1 MKKSN
6 KNDITGDK
14 LVSKKNSDAYRDNYD
29 AIFRRGQV
37 HGDRNFDTDGYTKDE
52 KIANGVLGALF
63 LLCALSISFDLAAD
77 QIKFKFKSPSFS
89 GVGTSSHYLT
99 IDSQEMSRKEALEA
113 EIQALKDQAARDAEN
128 TTLAR
133 FIKNFESRVYAQL
146 SRQLVDQL
154 FGENP
159 ATEGT
164 FELFDNLITWT
175 SDGISITMTIFNE
188 GTGETT
194 TITIPIGDFGFPTG

>member
-1 MKKSN
+1 MKGLI
-6 KNDITGDK
+6 ITSLILSST
-14 LVSKKNSDAYRDNYD
+14 LVA
-29 AIFRRGQV
+29 
-37 HGDRNFDTDGYTKDE
+37 DE
-52 KIANGVLGALF
+52 
-63 LLCALSISFDLAAD
+63 
-77 QIKFKFKSPSFS
+77 IKFGFKNPSFS

-113 EIQALKDQAARDAEN
+113 EIQAMKDALKREQEN

-159 ATEGT
+159 AQSGSFT
-164 FELFDNLITWT
+164 LFDSLITWT
-175 SDGISITMTIFNE
+175 SDGITITMTIFNE
-188 GTGETT
+188 TTGETT
-194 TITIPIGDFGFPTG
+194 EITIPIGDFGFPTG

>member
-1 MKKSN
+1 MKE
-6 KNDITGDK
+6 
-14 LVSKKNSDAYRDNYD
+14 
-29 AIFRRGQV
+29 
-37 HGDRNFDTDGYTKDE
+37 E
-52 KIANGVLGALF
+52 KINNRVSNAVIGAL
-63 LLCALSISFDLAAD
+63 LMLSMILIISDLNAD
-77 QIKFKFKSPSFS
+77 EIKFGFKNPSFS

-113 EIQALKDQAARDAEN
+113 EIQAMKDALKREQEN

-159 ATEGT
+159 AQSGSFT
-164 FELFDNLITWT
+164 LFDSLITWT
-175 SDGISITMTIFNE
+175 SDSVTITMTIFNE
-188 GTGETT
+188 TTGETT
-194 TITIPIGDFGFPTG
+194 QITIPIGDFGFPTG

>member
-1 MKKSN
+1 MRRKDSKSR
-6 KNDITGDK
+6 K
-14 LVSKKNSDAYRDNYD
+14 LVS
-29 AIFRRGQV
+29 
-37 HGDRNFDTDGYTKDE
+37 
-52 KIANGVLGALF
+52 GVLALALLIVAF
-63 LLCALSISFDLAAD
+63 LFFIGKIEAD
-77 QIKFKFKSPSFS
+77 EIKFGFKNPSFS

-113 EIQALKDQAARDAEN
+113 EIQAMKDALKREQEN

-159 ATEGT
+159 AQSGSFT
-164 FELFDNLITWT
+164 LFDSLITWT
-175 SDGISITMTIFNE
+175 SDGITITMTIFNE
-188 GTGETT
+188 TTGETT
-194 TITIPIGDFGFPTG
+194 EITIPIGDFGFPTG

>member
-1 MKKSN
+1 MRRKDSKSR
-6 KNDITGDK
+6 K
-14 LVSKKNSDAYRDNYD
+14 LLSGVIALALLIVAFLFFIGKIEA
-29 AIFRRGQV
+29 
-37 HGDRNFDTDGYTKDE
+37 DE
-52 KIANGVLGALF
+52 
-63 LLCALSISFDLAAD
+63 
-77 QIKFKFKSPSFS
+77 IKFGFKNPSFS

-99 IDSQEMSRKEALEA
+99 IDSQEMSRKEAIAA
-113 EIQALKDQAARDAEN
+113 EIKALKEAAEREEEN
-128 TTLAR
+128 STLAR

-159 ATEGT
+159 TENGSFT
-164 FELFDNLITWT
+164 LFDNLITWT

-188 GTGETT
+188 ATGETT

>member
-1 MKKSN
+1 MNEKEI
-6 KNDITGDK
+6 NDR
-14 LVSKKNSDAYRDNYD
+14 V
-29 AIFRRGQV
+29 
-37 HGDRNFDTDGYTKDE
+37 
-52 KIANGVLGALF
+52 ANGVIGALVV
-63 LLCALSISFDLAAD
+63 LSLIAVSTEMPAD
-77 QIKFKFKSPSFS
+77 EIKFGFKNPSFS

-99 IDSQEMSRKEALEA
+99 IDSQEMSRKEAIAA
-113 EIQALKDQAARDAEN
+113 EIKALKEAAEREEEN
-128 TTLAR
+128 STLAR

-159 ATEGT
+159 ATEGS
-164 FELFDNLITWT
+164 FMLFDNLITWT

-188 GTGETT
+188 ATGETT

>member
-1 MKKSN
+1 MKEEKVNNRVSN
-6 KNDITGDK
+6 AVLGT
-14 LVSKKNSDAYRDNYD
+14 
-29 AIFRRGQV
+29 IFV
-37 HGDRNFDTDGYTKDE
+37 FM
-52 KIANGVLGALF
+52 GVLF
-63 LLCALSISFDLAAD
+63 ISELNAD
-77 QIKFKFKSPSFS
+77 EIKFGFKNPSFS

-113 EIQALKDQAARDAEN
+113 EIQAMKDALKREQEN

-159 ATEGT
+159 AQNGSFT
-164 FELFDNLITWT
+164 LFDNLITWT
-175 SDGISITMTIFNE
+175 SDGFSITMTIFNE
-188 GTGETT
+188 TTGETT
-194 TITIPIGDFGFPTG
+194 EITIPIGDFGFPTG